1 MKDNTIPLKEEKLT
15 VKQWDEMD
23 RPRERLLAQGAQ
35 VLSDAELLAILI
47 GSGTQEETAVDV
59 TRRIID
65 GVHGSLRQ
73 LGRLSCQ
80 ELCAYKGIGSA
91 KAVSIIAACEL
102 GRRREAE
109 LDEKRPLM
117 KDASM
122 VWRYF
127 KGKLADKIIEEFH
140 IALLDNSL
148 HLISSRLISRGG
160 LTSTAVDIRVLLRE
174 ALIGGAA
181 AIAAVHNHPSGNTQ
195 PSKQDDAL
203 TTRIAKAC
211 ETVNLQFVDHIIVA
225 PSAYYSYNEAGRL

>member
-1 MKDNTIPLKEEKLT
+1 MKEDKTPIKEDKLT
-15 VKQWDEMD
+15 VKEWDEKD
-23 RPRERLLAQGAQ
+23 RPREKLLDQGAQ
-35 VLSDAELLAILI
+35 ALSDAELLAILI
-47 GSGTQEETAVDV
+47 GSGTTEETAVDV
-59 TRRIID
+59 TRRILG
-65 GVHGSLRQ
+65 GVGGRLRQ
-73 LGRLSCQ
+73 LGRLSCK
-80 ELCAYKGIGSA
+80 ELCTYKGIGPA
-91 KAVSIIAACEL
+91 KAISIIAACEL

-109 LDEKRPLM
+109 LDERRPLM

-122 VWRYF
+122 VWQYF
-127 KGKLADKIIEEFH
+127 KGILADKIIEEFH

-181 AIAAVHNHPSGNTQ
+181 AIAAVHNHPSGNTT

-203 TTRIAKAC
+203 TSRIQRAC